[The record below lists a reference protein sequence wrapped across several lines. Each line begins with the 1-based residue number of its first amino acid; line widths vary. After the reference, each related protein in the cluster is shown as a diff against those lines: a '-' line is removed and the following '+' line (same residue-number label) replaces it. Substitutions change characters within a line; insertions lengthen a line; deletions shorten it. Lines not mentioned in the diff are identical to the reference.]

1 MRLVVLGGGES
12 GVGTAILGKKKGYDY
27 IYGTGDA
34 ATVLYAKE
42 GYDITK
48 EVLKELNDTYK
59 ATKKDDKVATKEE
72 EKK

>member
-1 MRLVVLGGGES
+1 M
-12 GVGTAILGKKKGYDY
+12 
-27 IYGTGDA
+27 YGTGDA
-34 ATVLYAKE
+34 ATILYAKDN
-42 GYDITK
+42 YDITK